1 MQMPFPGA
9 IEIER
14 EGTVESDVDWS
25 EQQALMEPYYVGDT
39 ATSIFYKHLLS
50 PQWTY
55 IGEKV
60 TFYAYLR
67 MCVCV
72 FVFVHKR

>member
-25 EQQALMEPYYVGDT
+25 EQQALTEPYYVGDM

-50 PQWTY
+50 PQ
-55 IGEKV
+55 
-60 TFYAYLR
+60 
-67 MCVCV
+67 
-72 FVFVHKR
+72 